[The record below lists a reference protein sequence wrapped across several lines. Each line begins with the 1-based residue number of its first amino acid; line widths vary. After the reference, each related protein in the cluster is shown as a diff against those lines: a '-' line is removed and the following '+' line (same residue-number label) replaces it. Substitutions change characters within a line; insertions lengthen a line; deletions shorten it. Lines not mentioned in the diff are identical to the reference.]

1 MAFFQNFRLQFYFF
15 TFGELGAD
23 EPVKCSAAD
32 VKLRSRIKGGL
43 VVPGVT
49 ELDLAPMMEIAVP
62 PGIEQRDDAE

>member
-1 MAFFQNFRLQFYFF
+1 MLSFRTTL
-15 TFGELGAD
+15 GDVGAD
-23 EPVKCSAAD
+23 EPVKFSAVD

-49 ELDLAPMMEIAVP
+49 ELDLAPMMGIALL